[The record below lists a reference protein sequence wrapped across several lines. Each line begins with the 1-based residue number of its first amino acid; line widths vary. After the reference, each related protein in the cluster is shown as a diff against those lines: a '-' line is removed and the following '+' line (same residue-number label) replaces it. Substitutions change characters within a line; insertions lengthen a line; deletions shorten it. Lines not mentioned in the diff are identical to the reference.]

1 MFVLKYYEGG
11 VISNYKH
18 VSLGVT
24 GVWCAWVL
32 AWGGGGFPGLSGR
45 REVGRWEGAGAAL
58 PVADWPAWG

>member
-24 GVWCAWVL
+24 GCGVHGSWPGVS
-32 AWGGGGFPGLSGR
+32 GGVSWAEQ
-45 REVGRWEGAGAAL
+45 EVGRWEGAGAAL
-58 PVADWPAWG
+58 PVADRPAWG